1 MSSPPPVIIEKPPNM
16 RPRQALRFAAA
27 CIAGLTW
34 LFTTP
39 GIAQIY
45 DSLDAYP
52 PRWDLEG
59 SDCDARVTSHGHLAD
74 GGVNAGACENVTF
87 LAGNGSE
94 ALLVYPI
101 EPVQP
106 LDDLTAT
113 VSVMSAKRGAQIG
126 FRVRYPYLN
135 DPETSRPVSV
145 VVYGASYQSPSEFAS
160 IGVGAIERQLRL
172 KSVAVRSEH
181 GSKADL
187 QDAYVDGIVINAYSG
202 AGRSALRIDNLRVNG
217 LIPVGE
223 GIATGNRPREQT
235 VLTMRMRAGDG
246 TSVATPRRLEN
257 AFEAGKIIR
266 ILQHNGEPLAWVRS
280 LGFDAVLLS
289 KPPDAAILSE
299 AIRSRVLIYAPPPT
313 SPTPEIQALLEPV
326 AAWYIGMGKAL
337 DSRQVDEATRT
348 AARLNKWPSRW
359 QRPIIGAP
367 SESWRD
373 YASLLTA
380 IIDDLPHRIRG
391 LGGDEE
397 LAQMTQRRRK
407 LGDRIPVAVGI
418 ASMPPQPMLRQVA
431 AIAEA
436 IGAPEPQRFHWH
448 SMWLQAM
455 RSLEVTPSA
464 ILFRSTRSLT
474 SGALLDEQRAMALS
488 YINRMI
494 AMISPWVVS
503 ATPMTPPGLAG
514 ANYRCT
520 RLVTNQ
526 TDLLIATSIANRGS
540 EVLSGDGATLDLL
553 LTPADAAKTAWR
565 LTHFSAER
573 ITPELTS
580 SGARLRIV
588 SPDATE
594 ILILSSDPAMGGQA
608 SLSSQRFARQAAL
621 DRWQL
626 ASNLVEQTSSHWQ
639 TATATRA
646 VNRQSISNLVGVAQQ
661 TLSEAEPMFRSGDI
675 DSTLRMACRADAWAM
690 RSEWQL
696 AEALMPNWPM
706 RTSCPPVD
714 MGAAEIQTIWR
725 PLMEDRGW
733 GRNLMTSGN
742 LDTKDL
748 IGSERWTFGKRL
760 TTRAHS
766 ELLHVTRG
774 AYEGPGALRAR
785 VTSLADEPLPGG
797 YEGTVVQIQSPS
809 VRVSAGRA
817 IRIDAKVRTLG
828 FGGPHQGLLMYDSIG
843 GQPMGV
849 LIRDQADWTTVRLY
863 RQATEETEIHVM
875 FELIGGGEAT
885 IDEVELR
892 VWEPGSI
899 APQPITR
906 PIADADPTASDRR

>member
-1 MSSPPPVIIEKPPNM
+1 MSPPHHAITEMPPNM
-16 RPRQALRFAAA
+16 PLRQALRIAAA
-27 CIAGLTW
+27 CLSGLTW
-34 LFTTP
+34 VFTTTA
-39 GIAQIY
+39 IAQIY

-52 PRWDLEG
+52 PRWHLED
-59 SDCDARVTSHGHLAD
+59 SDCEARVTSQGHLAD
-74 GGVNAGACENVTF
+74 GGVNAGSCENVTL
-87 LAGNGSE
+87 LAGNGTE

-113 VSVMSAKRGAQIG
+113 VSVMSAKSGAQIG
-126 FRVRYPYLN
+126 FRVRYPYLS

-172 KSVAVRSEH
+172 KSVAIRSEY
-181 GSKADL
+181 GSKVDL

-202 AGRSALRIDNLRVNG
+202 GGRSALRIDNLRVNG

-223 GIATGNRPREQT
+223 GIATGNRPREKP
-235 VLTMRMRAGDG
+235 VLSMRASEG
-246 TSVATPRRLEN
+246 SSLATPRLADN
-257 AFEAGKIIR
+257 PFEAGKIIR

-313 SPTPEIQALLEPV
+313 SPNPEIQALLEPI
-326 AAWYIGMGKAL
+326 AAWYVGMGKAL
-337 DSRQVDEATRT
+337 DSRQVEETNQT
-348 AARLNKWPSRW
+348 TERLRKWPSRW

-373 YASLLTA
+373 YASLLSA
-380 IIDDLPHRIRG
+380 IIDDLPHRVRG

-397 LAQMTQRRRK
+397 LAQMTQRRRR

-418 ASMPPQPMLRQVA
+418 VSMPPQTMLRQVE
-431 AIAEA
+431 AISDA
-436 IGAPEPQRFHWH
+436 IGAPEPKRFHWH
-448 SMWLQAM
+448 AMWLQAM
-455 RSLEVTPSA
+455 RSLEVTPTA
-464 ILFRSTRSLT
+464 ILFRSSRSLT

-488 YINRMI
+488 YVNRMI

-503 ATPMTPPGLAG
+503 ATPMTPPALVG
-514 ANYRCT
+514 ASYRCT

-526 TDLLIATSIANRGS
+526 TDLLIATSTAHRGT
-540 EVLSGDGATLDLL
+540 EVLAGDGKTLDIL

-594 ILILSSDPAMGGQA
+594 ILILSSNPAMGGQA

-626 ASNLVEQTSSHWQ
+626 ATNLVEQSSQHWQ

-646 VNRQSISNLVGVAQQ
+646 ANRQSVSNLVGVAQR
-661 TLSEAEPMFRSGDI
+661 TLAEAEPMFRSGDI

-706 RTSCPPVD
+706 RVSCPPVD

-733 GRNLMTSGN
+733 GRNLLTSGN

-748 IGSERWTFGKRL
+748 IGTERWTFGKRL
-760 TTRAHS
+760 TTSAHS

-849 LIRDQADWTTVRLY
+849 LIRGQADWATVRLY
-863 RQATEETEIHVM
+863 RQATEETEVHVM

-892 VWEPGSI
+892 VWEPAAI
-899 APQPITR
+899 APLPQTR
-906 PIADADPTASDRR
+906 PIADADPDTPSRR

>member
-1 MSSPPPVIIEKPPNM
+1 MSSPQPAITEMTFNM
-16 RPRQALRFAAA
+16 QPRQALRFAAA
-27 CIAGLTW
+27 CLSGLSW
-34 LFTTP
+34 LFATT
-39 GIAQIY
+39 GFAQIF

-52 PRWDLEG
+52 PRWHLES
-59 SDCDARVTSHGHLAD
+59 SDCDARVTSQGHLAE
-74 GGVNAGACENVTF
+74 GGVNAGSCENLT
-87 LAGNGSE
+87 LLSGNGTE

-113 VSVMSAKRGAQIG
+113 VSVMSAKKGAQIG
-126 FRVRYPYLN
+126 FRIRYPYLHN
-135 DPETSRPVSV
+135 PETGRPVSV

-160 IGVGAIERQLRL
+160 IGVGAIERQVRL
-172 KSVAVRSEH
+172 KSVAVRREY

-187 QDAYVDGIVINAYSG
+187 QDAYVDGIVINAYTG

-223 GIATGNRPREQT
+223 GVATGNRPQQKPT
-235 VLTMRMRAGDG
+235 VAMRAGPSNG
-246 TSVATPRRLEN
+246 PQRRLETP
-257 AFEAGKIIR
+257 FSPGKIIR

-289 KPPDAAILSE
+289 KPPDAEILSE

-313 SPTPEIQALLEPV
+313 SPDPEIQALLEPV

-337 DSRQVDEATRT
+337 DSRQVNEATRT
-348 AARLNKWPSRW
+348 TERLKKWPSRW

-373 YASLLTA
+373 YASLLSS
-380 IIDDLPHRIRG
+380 IIDDLPHRVRG
-391 LGGDEE
+391 LSGNEE

-407 LGDRIPVAVGI
+407 LGNRIPLGVGI
-418 ASMPPQPMLRQVA
+418 VSMPPQPMLRQVE
-431 AIAEA
+431 AIAQA
-436 IGAPEPQRFHWH
+436 IGAPAPQRFHWH

-474 SGALLDEQRAMALS
+474 SGDSLDEQRAMALS
-488 YINRMI
+488 YVNRMI

-503 ATPMTPPGLAG
+503 ATPMTPPRLAG

-520 RLVTNQ
+520 RLVTDQ
-526 TDLLIATSIANRGS
+526 TDLLIATSTAQRGS
-540 EVLSGDGATLDLL
+540 EVLAGDGATLDLL

-573 ITPELTS
+573 ITPQLTP

-594 ILILSSDPAMGGQA
+594 ILMLSSDPAMGGQV
-608 SLSSQRFARQAAL
+608 SLSAQRFARQAAL

-626 ASNLVEQTSSHWQ
+626 ASNLVSQTSQHWQ
-639 TATATRA
+639 TAIATRA
-646 VNRQSISNLVGVAQQ
+646 ANRQSISNLVGVAQQ

-696 AEALMPNWPM
+696 AEAVMPNWPM
-706 RTSCPPVD
+706 RTSCPPID

-725 PLMEDRGW
+725 PLMDDRGW
-733 GRNLMTSGN
+733 GRNLLTSGN
-742 LDTKDL
+742 LDTQDL
-748 IGSERWTFGKRL
+748 IGTNRWTFGKRL

-766 ELLHVTRG
+766 ELLHITRG

-785 VTSLADEPLPGG
+785 VTSLTDEPLPGG

-809 VRVSAGRA
+809 VRIAAGRA

-828 FGGPHQGLLMYDSIG
+828 FGGPHQGLLIYDSIG

-849 LIRDQADWTTVRLY
+849 LIRGQADWATVRLY
-863 RQATEETEIHVM
+863 RQATEETEVHVM

-892 VWEPGSI
+892 LWQPETIG
-899 APQPITR
+899 PQPITR
-906 PIADADPTASDRR
+906 PIVNTGTRTSQPR